1 MISTGMN
8 ALDEMLGGG
17 IPGGSRVLYSMEPGV
32 NGQLFMI
39 STLAAAL
46 AKGLTCLVILPN
58 TTVSAFRHD
67 AITLQGDKKTLCS
80 DNLVFIDAIDRER
93 IQKGAVSREAK
104 ARDWKARIQKVCQ
117 DNHIDVIFA
126 YFDLLYEEFGLDTG
140 LSILEPAREGKKTTL
155 ILEHLNL
162 EGAPLV
168 DRFIREHAFDLVL
181 TIRSS
186 FHPLPQF
193 SYFTLLHT
201 SWAPLPVRSIPFLV
215 HEGRVIPY
223 IPKIVV
229 TGPENS
235 GKSTFVSHASALGLE
250 MNPAGGTGAKDEAA
264 TGTMDFGWLRWKNF
278 DITVYGTPGKT
289 EFDQHIPT
297 TLRHAMGVVIVIDAT
312 DPGMLPRAKYLVGLV
327 TKQRIPFVI
336 AANRKDQPDVIDEN
350 EIRRAL
356 SLPKEIPLYYIS
368 ATDGADVNRV
378 LESLVDYITRISS

>member
-32 NGQLFMI
+32 DGQLFMI
-39 STLAAAL
+39 STLAEAL
-46 AKGLTCLVILPN
+46 RKGLTCLVIMPN
-58 TTVSAFRHD
+58 TTVDAFRHD
-67 AITLQGDKKTLCS
+67 AISLRGDQKALSSGKM
-80 DNLVFIDAIDRER
+80 VFIDAIDRER
-93 IQKGAVSREAK
+93 IQKGAASREAK
-104 ARDWKARIQKVCQ
+104 ARDWKARIQKVCH
-117 DNHIDVIFA
+117 DNRIDVIFV

-140 LSILEPAREGKKTTL
+140 IGILESARQGKKTTL

-168 DRFIREHAFDLVL
+168 DRFIHEHAFDLVL

-201 SWAPLPVRSIPFLV
+201 SWAPLPVRSIPFSV
-215 HEGRVIPY
+215 NDGKIIPY

-229 TGPENS
+229 TGPENA
-235 GKSTFVSHASALGLE
+235 GKTTFVSHASA
-250 MNPAGGTGAKDEAA
+250 TGQDPDLAQGSTRAPPVA
-264 TGTMDFGWLRWKNF
+264 MDFGWLRWKNF
-278 DITVYGTPGKT
+278 DITLYGTPGKT
-289 EFDQHIPT
+289 EFDSHILNA
-297 TLRHAMGVVIVIDAT
+297 LRHAMGVVIVIDAT
-312 DPGMLPRAKYLVGLV
+312 DPDPLPRANYLVGLV

-336 AANRKDQPDVIDEN
+336 AANQKGQLHGMEEN

-356 SLPKEIPLYYIS
+356 SLPREIPLYYIS